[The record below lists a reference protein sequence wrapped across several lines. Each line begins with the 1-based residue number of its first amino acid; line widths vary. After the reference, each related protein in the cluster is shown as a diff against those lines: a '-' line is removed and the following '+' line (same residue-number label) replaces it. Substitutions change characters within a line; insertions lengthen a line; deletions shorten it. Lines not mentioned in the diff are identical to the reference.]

1 MWKRITDLD
10 ESGLMLELS
19 VETQLRGRSFSQ
31 EDRDQLQK
39 LIRRMIEKQILPGI
53 EKRIRA
59 LELSI
64 ANTRKGIKNQF
75 KNLWKKT
82 ERGEND
88 GLRENFKM
96 NKEEVELRNLSDL
109 AFVAQDYETAVLN
122 GKLPYS
128 DFKKCKA

>member
-1 MWKRITDLD
+1 
-10 ESGLMLELS
+10 MLP
-19 VETQLRGRSFSQ
+19 F
-31 EDRDQLQK
+31 
-39 LIRRMIEKQILPGI
+39 I
-53 EKRIRA
+53 EKRIRN
-59 LELSI
+59 LEISI

-96 NKEEVELRNLSDL
+96 NKEELELRNLVDL
-109 AFVAQDYETAVLN
+109 AFVAQDYETALNN
-122 GKLPYS
+122 GKIPYN